1 MSQPDHRGRNDVLV
15 YVGGA
20 LALLICCGGPLL
32 VGALIVSGAG
42 GWLLSQ
48 GAVVLGAL
56 ALAAGVLLAALVGAK
71 AYRTHRALTRA
82 RERARR

>member
-1 MSQPDHRGRNDVLV
+1 MSQPGHRRRNDVLV

-20 LALLICCGGPLL
+20 LALLACCGGPLL

-42 GWLLSQ
+42 GWLLGQ
-48 GAVVLGAL
+48 GAVALGTL
-56 ALAAGVLLAALVGAK
+56 AIAAGVLLAALVGAR
-71 AYRTHRALTRA
+71 AFRTHRALHRA